1 MTQLK
6 DDLRTVRDLTYQLY
20 DGTILEDGSIMC
32 PERCVIEQSDTHSY
46 VMLFDFEGELFY
58 QRKVSNLILSTIHEL
73 CGVCNV
79 TVTTVDLTK

>member
-1 MTQLK
+1 MDQLK
-6 DDLRTVRDLTYQLY
+6 LDLRTVRDLTYQLY
-20 DGTILEDGSIMC
+20 DGTILEDGSVMS
-32 PERCVIEQSDTHSY
+32 PERCVIEQSDSTSY
-46 VMLFDFEGELFY
+46 VMLFDFTGELFY